1 MKIALLA
8 ALFFVTALLY
18 ASVGFG
24 GGSTYTA
31 LLVISGTDYRLVPV
45 LALACNILVVS
56 GNVWRYGRA
65 GLIDFKKVLPLI
77 IISVPAAWLGGRL
90 HISETVFIGLLWIA
104 LLLAGTRLLLNRPAE
119 DQEPQNPSKFIWLNP
134 LIGGGIGFYA
144 GLVGIGGG
152 IFLAPILH
160 FLRWGTA
167 KHIAAACSLFILVNS
182 LSGMGGQITKLGDLS
197 ILDEAVTYWP
207 LLPAVIIG
215 GFIGNKIG
223 VMRLSDTVLKRL
235 TGGLILF
242 VALRLA
248 WRWAQLVF

>member
-8 ALFFVTALLY
+8 ALFFLTALLY

-45 LALACNILVVS
+45 LALTCNILVVS
-56 GNVWRYGRA
+56 GNVWRYRRA
-65 GLIDFKKVLPLI
+65 GLIDFKKIWPLI
-77 IISVPAAWLGGRL
+77 IISVPAAWLGGRM
-90 HISETVFIGLLWIA
+90 HISETLFIGLLWAA
-104 LLLAGTRLLLNRPAE
+104 LLFAGTRLLLNRQTPDIAAT
-119 DQEPQNPSKFIWLNP
+119 SKKRAVWLSP

-152 IFLAPILH
+152 IFLAPVLH
-160 FLRWGTA
+160 FMRWGSA

-182 LSGMGGQITKLGDLS
+182 MSGIWGQMMKLGDLL
-197 ILDEAVTYWP
+197 IIDQTLAYWP
-207 LLPAVIIG
+207 ILPAVIIG
-215 GFIGNKIG
+215 GLIGNHIG
-223 VMRLSDTVLKRL
+223 ITRLSDTLLKRL
-235 TGGLILF
+235 TGGLIVF

-248 WRWAQLVF
+248 WRWAYLVL